1 MAHFAARMTVIG
13 FLIACSL
20 MVVPGQPLQAQI
32 PVQTRLVK
40 IYAEYEQRLI
50 EAINRRDQ
58 IEIDRLVADD
68 FEMIVADHPGTA
80 TPRADWIARLFK
92 MSPLSTDIEQM
103 AVHEFGDVH
112 VVSFSTKAS
121 ANTTAGSGEIMIVD
135 VWLRSGERSTL
146 KTRYAAASGRGPL
159 PIPGDD
165 PVKPNKK
172 RL

>member
-1 MAHFAARMTVIG
+1 MVIPAQQ
-13 FLIACSL
+13 LH
-20 MVVPGQPLQAQI
+20 AQI

-40 IYAEYEQRLI
+40 IYVEYEQRLI

-58 IEIDRLVADD
+58 AEIDRLVADD

-80 TPRADWIARLFK
+80 TPRADWISQLFK
-92 MSPLSTDIEQM
+92 MPPLSSAIEQM

-112 VVSFSTKAS
+112 VVSFSTKAAAS
-121 ANTTAGSGEIMIVD
+121 TAGSGEIMMVD

-146 KTRYAAASGRGPL
+146 KTRYAGASGRLPL

-165 PVKPNKK
+165 PVKPIEK
-172 RL
+172 RF

>member
-1 MAHFAARMTVIG
+1 MAHSTARMTVIG
-13 FLIACSL
+13 FLIACSWI
-20 MVVPGQPLQAQI
+20 VVPGQRLQAQI

-58 IEIDRLVADD
+58 SEIDRLVADD

-80 TPRADWIARLFK
+80 TPRSDWIARLFK
-92 MSPLSTDIEQM
+92 LAPLSTDIEQM

-112 VVSFSTKAS
+112 VVSFSTKAP
-121 ANTTAGSGEIMIVD
+121 ANTAGSGEIMMVD

-146 KTRYAAASGRGPL
+146 KTRYAAAPGRDPL

-165 PVKPNKK
+165 PVKPIEK
-172 RL
+172 RF